1 MKKRCYMFTF
11 KLQLFSIGTIHLLIR
26 VVSSYKVSID
36 VEEFTLWK
44 KIEIQ
49 HQWLQK
55 TTKWLLKHEF
65 NLNL

>member
-36 VEEFTLWK
+36 VEEFTL
-44 KIEIQ
+44 
-49 HQWLQK
+49 
-55 TTKWLLKHEF
+55 
-65 NLNL
+65 